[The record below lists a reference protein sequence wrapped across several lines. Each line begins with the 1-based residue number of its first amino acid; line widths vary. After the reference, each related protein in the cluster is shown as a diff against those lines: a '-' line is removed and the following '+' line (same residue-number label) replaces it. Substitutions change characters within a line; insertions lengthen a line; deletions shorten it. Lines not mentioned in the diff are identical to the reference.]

1 MKGFRRFVLFIVLI
15 SLGWFIFEED
25 LESLK
30 DHAVYENIKSNFNSW
45 KESPEIVSALDLLQ
59 TEIDQ
64 LLEELNQTLNSS
76 ESDQIQQD
84 SVEAEKPALDTP
96 VSHTFS
102 IHNIELGASKTEVE
116 ELAGM
121 PERSTRNEYGVNWYT
136 YHENYQ
142 NFFMVAYDQNDRV
155 NGLYTNQD
163 LISSKQGVVMNS
175 PKNTVLE
182 QLGEPLTAI
191 QKGFVSYQIQNNG
204 EYHLFQF
211 NDSYITIF
219 YDKHE
224 GDSVTA
230 IQIISEDLEQQKN
243 KYYSD
248 ASEVLKE
255 GFEFQLFD
263 LTNAARVEHG
273 FSPLSWDDH
282 VKETARD
289 HSSDMALNEYFDH
302 TNLEG
307 QSPFDRMEED
317 NITFRAAGENL
328 AAGQLSSIFAH
339 EGLMNSLGHRENIL
353 QTEFESLGVGV
364 AFDSESRPYFTEN
377 FLTK

>member
-1 MKGFRRFVLFIVLI
+1 LKGFRRFILFIVLI
-15 SLGWFIFEED
+15 SMGWFIFGKD

-30 DHAVYENIKSNFNSW
+30 DHAVYENAKSDFNSW
-45 KESPEIVSALDLLQ
+45 KESPEVVSALGTLQ
-59 TEIDQ
+59 TGIDH
-64 LLEELNQTLNSS
+64 LIEELNQTLNSN
-76 ESDQIQQD
+76 ENDQAQQEPLA
-84 SVEAEKPALDTP
+84 VKKPELEKP

-102 IHNIELGASKTEVE
+102 IHNIELGDSKSDVE
-116 ELAGM
+116 KLTGE
-121 PERSTRNEYGVNWYT
+121 PKRSSHNEYGVNWYT

-142 NFFMVAYDQNDRV
+142 NFFMVAYDENNRV

-163 LISSKQGVVMNS
+163 LISSKQGIVIGS

-182 QLGEPLTAI
+182 QLGEPITAI

-211 NDSYITIF
+211 NDSYVTIF

-224 GDSVTA
+224 EDSVTA

-243 KYYSD
+243 EYYSD
-248 ASEVLKE
+248 GSEVLKE

-263 LTNAARVEHG
+263 LTNAARVVHG
-273 FSPLSWDDH
+273 LAPLSWDEH

-289 HSSDMALNEYFDH
+289 HSSDMALNKYFNH

>member
-1 MKGFRRFVLFIVLI
+1 M
-15 SLGWFIFEED
+15 GWFIFGEE
-25 LESLK
+25 LEGLK
-30 DHAVYENIKSNFNSW
+30 DHTIYENIKLDFNSW
-45 KESPEIVSALDLLQ
+45 KENPEVVSALDTLQ
-59 TEIDQ
+59 TRIDH
-64 LLEELNQTLNSS
+64 LLEELNQTLNPS
-76 ESDQIQQD
+76 EKDQFQQEPLQ
-84 SVEAEKPALDTP
+84 VEKPALEKP

-102 IHNIELGASKTEVE
+102 IHNIELGDSKGDVE
-116 ELAGM
+116 ELTGE
-121 PERSTRNEYGVNWYT
+121 PKRSTHNEYGVNWYT
-136 YHENYQ
+136 YHEDYQ
-142 NFFMVAYDQNDRV
+142 NFFMVAYDENNRV

-163 LISSKQGVVMNS
+163 LISSKQGIAIGS
-175 PKNTVLE
+175 PKDIVLE
-182 QLGEPLTAI
+182 QLSEPLTEI
-191 QKGFVSYQIQNNG
+191 QKGFISYQIQNNG

-211 NDSYITIF
+211 NDSYVTIF

-224 GDSVTA
+224 EDSVTA

-243 KYYSD
+243 GFYPEG
-248 ASEVLKE
+248 SEILKE

-273 FSPLSWDDH
+273 LHPLSWDNH

-289 HSSDMALNEYFDH
+289 HSLDMALNQYFGH

-317 NITFRAAGENL
+317 NITFRTAGENL

-353 QTEFESLGVGV
+353 QTKFELLGVGV